1 MITSTKN
8 DQVKAVIELRKKA
21 RARNEQGLFAVEG
34 VRMAAELPKD
44 QVKSIYVSETFAK
57 NPENAAILAEYPGY
71 ELVSDSV
78 FAVMSDTQTPQG
90 VLALVRQFSYGMD
103 ELLKSD
109 RPAHLMVLENLQD
122 PGNLGTILRAG
133 EGAGITGLIMSRDT
147 VDIYNPKVIRSTM
160 GTVFR
165 VPFFYT
171 DDLEQTVLDLKAR
184 GIRVFAAHLAG
195 KNNYEQEDYT
205 GNTAFLIG
213 NEGNGL
219 TEKLSNLADTW
230 VKIPMAGK
238 VESLNAAIAASIL
251 MFETARQRR
260 AYRRD
265 FMDMIGWLV
274 AFVILIGIEAATMA
288 LTTIW
293 FAGGAVFA
301 FFAAVLEF
309 SVQTQLV
316 VFLIV
321 SFVLLLFTRP
331 LAIRFVNRETVK
343 TNVDGLIGRKAKV
356 IKKIDNNEPSGAAVI
371 DGQEWTAR
379 SADEAVTI
387 PVGTHVVIKEVR
399 GVKLIVEMIPET
411 ENRN

>member
-1 MITSTKN
+1 
-8 DQVKAVIELRKKA
+8 
-21 RARNEQGLFAVEG
+21 
-34 VRMAAELPKD
+34 
-44 QVKSIYVSETFAK
+44 
-57 NPENAAILAEYPGY
+57 
-71 ELVSDSV
+71 
-78 FAVMSDTQTPQG
+78 
-90 VLALVRQFSYGMD
+90 
-103 ELLKSD
+103 
-109 RPAHLMVLENLQD
+109 
-122 PGNLGTILRAG
+122 
-133 EGAGITGLIMSRDT
+133 
-147 VDIYNPKVIRSTM
+147 
-160 GTVFR
+160 
-165 VPFFYT
+165 
-171 DDLEQTVLDLKAR
+171 
-184 GIRVFAAHLAG
+184 
-195 KNNYEQEDYT
+195 
-205 GNTAFLIG
+205 
-213 NEGNGL
+213 
-219 TEKLSNLADTW
+219 
-230 VKIPMAGK
+230 
-238 VESLNAAIAASIL
+238 
-251 MFETARQRR
+251 
-260 AYRRD
+260 
-265 FMDMIGWLV
+265 MDMIGWLV

-301 FFAAVLEF
+301 FFAAELEF
-309 SVQTQLV
+309 SVQSQLV

>member
-1 MITSTKN
+1 
-8 DQVKAVIELRKKA
+8 
-21 RARNEQGLFAVEG
+21 
-34 VRMAAELPKD
+34 
-44 QVKSIYVSETFAK
+44 
-57 NPENAAILAEYPGY
+57 
-71 ELVSDSV
+71 
-78 FAVMSDTQTPQG
+78 
-90 VLALVRQFSYGMD
+90 
-103 ELLKSD
+103 
-109 RPAHLMVLENLQD
+109 
-122 PGNLGTILRAG
+122 
-133 EGAGITGLIMSRDT
+133 
-147 VDIYNPKVIRSTM
+147 
-160 GTVFR
+160 
-165 VPFFYT
+165 
-171 DDLEQTVLDLKAR
+171 
-184 GIRVFAAHLAG
+184 
-195 KNNYEQEDYT
+195 
-205 GNTAFLIG
+205 
-213 NEGNGL
+213 
-219 TEKLSNLADTW
+219 
-230 VKIPMAGK
+230 
-238 VESLNAAIAASIL
+238 
-251 MFETARQRR
+251 
-260 AYRRD
+260 
-265 FMDMIGWLV
+265 MDMIGWLV

-301 FFAAVLEF
+301 FFAAVLGF

>member
-1 MITSTKN
+1 
-8 DQVKAVIELRKKA
+8 
-21 RARNEQGLFAVEG
+21 
-34 VRMAAELPKD
+34 
-44 QVKSIYVSETFAK
+44 
-57 NPENAAILAEYPGY
+57 
-71 ELVSDSV
+71 
-78 FAVMSDTQTPQG
+78 
-90 VLALVRQFSYGMD
+90 
-103 ELLKSD
+103 
-109 RPAHLMVLENLQD
+109 
-122 PGNLGTILRAG
+122 
-133 EGAGITGLIMSRDT
+133 
-147 VDIYNPKVIRSTM
+147 
-160 GTVFR
+160 
-165 VPFFYT
+165 
-171 DDLEQTVLDLKAR
+171 
-184 GIRVFAAHLAG
+184 
-195 KNNYEQEDYT
+195 
-205 GNTAFLIG
+205 
-213 NEGNGL
+213 
-219 TEKLSNLADTW
+219 
-230 VKIPMAGK
+230 
-238 VESLNAAIAASIL
+238 
-251 MFETARQRR
+251 
-260 AYRRD
+260 
-265 FMDMIGWLV
+265 MDMIGWLV

-301 FFAAVLEF
+301 FFAAVLGF
-309 SVQTQLV
+309 SIQTQLV

>member
-1 MITSTKN
+1 
-8 DQVKAVIELRKKA
+8 
-21 RARNEQGLFAVEG
+21 
-34 VRMAAELPKD
+34 
-44 QVKSIYVSETFAK
+44 
-57 NPENAAILAEYPGY
+57 
-71 ELVSDSV
+71 
-78 FAVMSDTQTPQG
+78 
-90 VLALVRQFSYGMD
+90 
-103 ELLKSD
+103 
-109 RPAHLMVLENLQD
+109 
-122 PGNLGTILRAG
+122 
-133 EGAGITGLIMSRDT
+133 
-147 VDIYNPKVIRSTM
+147 
-160 GTVFR
+160 
-165 VPFFYT
+165 
-171 DDLEQTVLDLKAR
+171 
-184 GIRVFAAHLAG
+184 
-195 KNNYEQEDYT
+195 
-205 GNTAFLIG
+205 
-213 NEGNGL
+213 
-219 TEKLSNLADTW
+219 
-230 VKIPMAGK
+230 
-238 VESLNAAIAASIL
+238 
-251 MFETARQRR
+251 
-260 AYRRD
+260 
-265 FMDMIGWLV
+265 MDMIGWLV

-301 FFAAVLEF
+301 FFAAVLKF

>member
-1 MITSTKN
+1 
-8 DQVKAVIELRKKA
+8 
-21 RARNEQGLFAVEG
+21 
-34 VRMAAELPKD
+34 
-44 QVKSIYVSETFAK
+44 
-57 NPENAAILAEYPGY
+57 
-71 ELVSDSV
+71 
-78 FAVMSDTQTPQG
+78 
-90 VLALVRQFSYGMD
+90 
-103 ELLKSD
+103 
-109 RPAHLMVLENLQD
+109 
-122 PGNLGTILRAG
+122 
-133 EGAGITGLIMSRDT
+133 
-147 VDIYNPKVIRSTM
+147 
-160 GTVFR
+160 
-165 VPFFYT
+165 
-171 DDLEQTVLDLKAR
+171 
-184 GIRVFAAHLAG
+184 
-195 KNNYEQEDYT
+195 
-205 GNTAFLIG
+205 
-213 NEGNGL
+213 
-219 TEKLSNLADTW
+219 
-230 VKIPMAGK
+230 
-238 VESLNAAIAASIL
+238 
-251 MFETARQRR
+251 
-260 AYRRD
+260 
-265 FMDMIGWLV
+265 MDMIGWLV

-343 TNVDGLIGRKAKV
+343 TNVDGLIAKV

>member
-8 DQVKAVIELRKKA
+8 DQVKAVIELKKKA
-21 RARNEQGLFAVEG
+21 RARNEQGLFVVEG

-44 QVKSIYVSETFAK
+44 QVKSVYVSETFAK
-57 NPENAAILAEYPGY
+57 DPANAAFLAEYPGY
-71 ELVSDSV
+71 ELVSDQV
-78 FAVMSDTQTPQG
+78 FAAMSDTQTPQG

-103 ELLKSD
+103 EILKSD

-133 EGAGITGLIMSRDT
+133 EGAGITGLT

-160 GTVFR
+160 GSVFR

-219 TEKLSNLADTW
+219 TEKLSSMADTW

-260 AYRRD
+260 A
-265 FMDMIGWLV
+265 
-274 AFVILIGIEAATMA
+274 
-288 LTTIW
+288 
-293 FAGGAVFA
+293 
-301 FFAAVLEF
+301 
-309 SVQTQLV
+309 
-316 VFLIV
+316 
-321 SFVLLLFTRP
+321 
-331 LAIRFVNRETVK
+331 
-343 TNVDGLIGRKAKV
+343 
-356 IKKIDNNEPSGAAVI
+356 
-371 DGQEWTAR
+371 
-379 SADEAVTI
+379 
-387 PVGTHVVIKEVR
+387 
-399 GVKLIVEMIPET
+399 
-411 ENRN
+411 